1 VKDGAKLLA
10 RSGENHTRGGG
21 RSARVVHEV
30 LRATADELGRVG
42 YAALRVEDVAQHAD
56 VNKTTIYRRWPTKAD
71 LVTAALQHDGDQ
83 CIEAPDTGSVR
94 GDLLF
99 MLRRFAE
106 HSRTPIVRM
115 MMVELSH
122 PEVQAIAAG
131 LKRNFQAEWVRVIA
145 RAMAR
150 GELPAGT
157 SPLLLTEVITA
168 TVVGRVMRG
177 EQAPDEVFCEAV
189 VDLVLAGAMGVAE
202 MRRPRAKT
210 G

>member
-1 VKDGAKLLA
+1 V
-10 RSGENHTRGGG
+10 S
-21 RSARVVHEV
+21 EV
-30 LRATADELGRVG
+30 LRATAEELGRVG
-42 YAALRVEDVAQHAD
+42 YAALRVEDVAQHAN

-71 LVTAALQHDGDQ
+71 LVTAALREVGDE
-83 CIEAPDTGSVR
+83 CKETPDTGFVR
-94 GDLLF
+94 EDLLF
-99 MLRRFAE
+99 MLRRFSA
-106 HSRTPIVRM
+106 HARTPMVRL

-131 LKRNFQAEWVRVIA
+131 LKRNFQAEWVKVIA

-177 EQAPDEVFCEAV
+177 EEAPDEAFCAAV
-189 VDLVLAGAMGVAE
+189 VDLVLAGATGVAE

-210 G
+210 A

>member
-1 VKDGAKLLA
+1 
-10 RSGENHTRGGG
+10 
-21 RSARVVHEV
+21 VVNEV
-30 LRATADELGRVG
+30 LRATAEELGRVG

-56 VNKTTIYRRWPTKAD
+56 VNKTTIYRRWPTKVD
-71 LVTAALQHDGDQ
+71 LVSATLRREEDD
-83 CIEAPDTGSVR
+83 CSESPDTGSVR
-94 GDLLF
+94 EDLLF

-115 MMVELSH
+115 MMVELGH

-131 LKRNFQAEWVRVIA
+131 LKRNFQAEWVKVIA

-150 GELPAGT
+150 GELPPGT
-157 SPLLLTEVITA
+157 SPLLVTEVITA
-168 TVVGRVMRG
+168 SVVGRVMRG
-177 EQAPDEVFCEAV
+177 EEAPNEAFCEAV